1 MAPTAITAQQFEE
14 LDGLDDWEYEQST
27 ITADF
32 QAGGFTAAAALAARI
47 AAAAD
52 EADHHPDIDIRYPD
66 RVCVR
71 FTTHSAG
78 GVTDLDVTL
87 ARRVSAIA
95 AEHVNG
101 R

>member
-1 MAPTAITAQQFEE
+1 MATLITAEQFDT
-14 LDGLDDWEYEQST
+14 LDGLDDWNYEQTT

-32 QAGGFTAAAALAARI
+32 RAGGFSAAATLAAEI
-47 AAAAD
+47 AAVAD

-66 RVCVR
+66 QVRVT

-95 AEHVNG
+95 AEHVTG
-101 R
+101 E